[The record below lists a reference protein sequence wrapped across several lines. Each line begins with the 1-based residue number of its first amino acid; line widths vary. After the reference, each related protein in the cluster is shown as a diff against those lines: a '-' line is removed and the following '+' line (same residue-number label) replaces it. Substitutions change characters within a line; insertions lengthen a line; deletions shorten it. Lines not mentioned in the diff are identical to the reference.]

1 MIETQAIGDD
11 RLRLSVSRLC
21 LGAMNFGTRVDEA
34 TSFAILDRFR
44 EAGGNFIDTANNYNQ
59 WLGGGQ
65 GGQSEELLGRWLASR
80 DGAYDDMVVATKAG
94 ARTTVAG
101 DPSRENYEGLSAKA
115 IRSAAEGSLRR
126 LGVERLDVYYAHGD
140 FRSTPLEETVGT
152 YAELAAAGSA
162 GVIACS
168 NHATWRLA
176 EARRISAAHGWAAYT
191 CVQQFHTYLWPRPG
205 HQSVFAVSDEL
216 LDYAAMPDNADLTIL
231 CYSPLFAG
239 YYARRHQPPS
249 PATDYASTWRKLEV
263 PSTQWDHASSWARL
277 EVLDDVARELGATP
291 NQVVLAWMLGDA
303 TPFIPIFSASSL
315 DQLDEALGAVDLKLD
330 PELRERLDNA
340 G

>member
-11 RLRLSVSRLC
+11 RLRLQVSRLC

-44 EAGGNFIDTANNYNQ
+44 EAGGTFVDTSNNYNQ

-65 GGQSEELLGRWLASR
+65 GGQSEELLGRWLRARS
-80 DGAYDDMVVATKAG
+80 GAADEMVIATKAG
-94 ARTTVAG
+94 GRTTVPG
-101 DPSRENYEGLSAKA
+101 DPSRENYEGLSSKA
-115 IRSAAEGSLRR
+115 IRAAAEWSLRR
-126 LGVERLDVYYAHGD
+126 LGVERLDLYYAHTD
-140 FRSTPLEETVGT
+140 DRSVPQEETVGT
-152 YAELAAAGSA
+152 YAELAAEGVA
-162 GVIACS
+162 GVIGCS

-176 EARRISAAHGWAAYT
+176 QARRLASERGWAQYT

-205 HQSVFAVSDEL
+205 HQTVYAVSDEL
-216 LDYAAMPDNADLTIL
+216 LDYHATVKDDLTIL
-231 CYSPLFAG
+231 CYSPLFTG

-249 PATDYASTWRKLEV
+249 TATDYASTWRKLEV
-263 PSTQWDHASSWARL
+263 PSTQWDHASSWRRL
-277 EVLDDVARELGATP
+277 EVLDQVAAELGATP
-291 NQVVLAWMLGDA
+291 NQVVLAWMLGGE

-315 DQLDEALGAVDLKLD
+315 EQLEECLGALDIDLD
-330 PELRERLDNA
+330 PESRKRLDAA